1 MALATNSYTSIPLL
15 SDKTIKP
22 YVGAGINY
30 TFFYSS
36 KPGDVTH
43 VDYKN
48 NAGFA
53 LQGHRLHDQ

>member
-1 MALATNSYTSIPLL
+1 MAATSNSYTPIPLL
-15 SDKTIKP
+15 SNKTIKP

-43 VDYKN
+43 VDYKTM
-48 NAGFA
+48 
-53 LQGHRLHDQ
+53 QVLHYREV